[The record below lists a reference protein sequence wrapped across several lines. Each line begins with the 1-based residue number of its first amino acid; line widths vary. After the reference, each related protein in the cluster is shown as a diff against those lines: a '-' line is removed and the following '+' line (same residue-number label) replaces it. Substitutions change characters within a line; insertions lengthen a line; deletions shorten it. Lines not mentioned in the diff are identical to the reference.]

1 MNWNKKESKM
11 ELTIKEIRERSG
23 LSRSEICELLDVPY
37 RTLQNWELGERIP
50 PEYLVALIDFR
61 VRHRELD

>member
-1 MNWNKKESKM
+1 MRTNKESKM
-11 ELTIKEIRERSG
+11 ELKIKDIRERSG
-23 LSRSEICELLDVPY
+23 LSRGEMCKLLGVPY

-50 PEYLVALIDFR
+50 PEYLVELIDFR

>member
-11 ELTIKEIRERSG
+11 ELTIREIRERSG
-23 LSRSEICELLDVPY
+23 LSRGEMCKLLGVPY

-50 PEYLVALIDFR
+50 PKYLVELIDFR
-61 VRHRELD
+61 VRHSDLS